1 MLPTDYI
8 ELIKYFPPTIV
19 SKHQLKQAHS
29 IIDTLLDCENP
40 TQGQQDYLYLLALAV
55 EDYEYRNILI
65 PDIHGVE
72 LLKVLIEE
80 RGLKQKDLVPIF
92 RTESIVSAVLNG
104 NRQLTVKH
112 IAELAKFF
120 NVSPAVFFA
129 LTLTVLKAR

>member
-8 ELIKYFPPTIV
+8 ELIKYFPPTAIV
-19 SKHQLKQAHS
+19 SDHQLKQAHS
-29 IIDTLLDCENP
+29 IIDTLIDCESL

-55 EDYEYRNILI
+55 EDYESRHEPI

-72 LLKVLIEE
+72 LLKVLMEE

-92 RTESIVSAVLNG
+92 KTESIVSAVFNG
-104 NRQLTVKH
+104 NRQLTVRH

-129 LTLTVLKAR
+129 EK

>member
-8 ELIKYFPPTIV
+8 ELIKYFPPTAIV
-19 SKHQLKQAHS
+19 SKHQLKQAHL
-29 IIDTLLDCENP
+29 IIDTLLDYEDL
-40 TQGQQDYLYLLALAV
+40 TQGQQDYLYLLVLAV

-80 RGLKQKDLVPIF
+80 RGLKQKDLLPIF
-92 RTESIVSAVLNG
+92 KTESIVSAVLTG
-104 NRQLTVKH
+104 NRQLTVRH

-129 LTLTVLKAR
+129 VESK